1 MADTFDPIAFE
12 LFKNALFSMTDDMA
26 LTIFRTTYSGVLK
39 DNMDFSTGFADAG
52 GKLVAQGLTL
62 PGHLGSVPTA
72 LASVLRHFDDDMAPG
87 DVFIMNDPFDGGMH
101 LPDIFI
107 FKPLYHEGERLGFAC
122 TCCHHSDV
130 GGRVAGSNAS
140 DSTEIYAEGLRIAPM
155 KLYEA
160 GKLNKTIMT
169 FIEKNVRLPVQ
180 VQGDLR
186 AQLAACHIAEAQF
199 ADLVSKYG
207 AALTKRL
214 MAEVLDH
221 AERLTRAE
229 LAKLPDGEWSF
240 EDFIDDDGIDYGKP
254 IRLFVTIRKSGDSMV
269 VDWTGTNPQVKGAIN
284 NTLSFTKAAS
294 YCAVRSVLPQNI
306 PSNEGVY
313 RAIEVICPPGTIGN
327 CVLPAACAA
336 RGLTGF
342 RMVDCMF
349 GALAMMLPDKVTAA
363 GDGGNT
369 GISFGG
375 YDAHRKPFVY
385 VDFTCG
391 AWGGS
396 PWADG
401 LDGNS
406 HMMANM
412 ASQSIEV
419 TEAEMPLSIIAY
431 EFVTDKAGAGKYRG
445 GVPFRRDYRFLEHEG
460 MLQVRSD
467 RRDHRPFGLYGGS
480 PGQPSENYLNP
491 DTDSRLLPSKLKMT
505 IRKGDVFRHV
515 LAGGGGWGD
524 PVERDPHAVLRDV
537 RNEFLSAERA
547 RSDYGVVI
555 DTATWRVDEGAT
567 ERLRAEIRDARGW
580 REAPKVQWHEPAAP
594 KLAHVPEKWSPVF
607 PTGHAPKQESGAR
620 SDSIQSGRAPA
631 AE

>member
-1 MADTFDPIAFE
+1 MAKTDDPILLE
-12 LFKNALFSMTDDMA
+12 LFKNALFSIADEMA

-39 DNMDFSTGFADAG
+39 DNMDYSTGFADAD

-72 LASVLRHFDDDMAPG
+72 MASIMRHYGDDMAPG

-107 FKPLYHEGERLGFAC
+107 FKPLYHEGERLAFAC

-140 DSTEIYAEGLRIAPM
+140 DSTEIYAEGLRIAPL

-169 FIEKNVRLPVQ
+169 FIERNVRLPIQ
-180 VQGDLR
+180 VAGDLR
-186 AQLAACHIAEAQF
+186 AQLAACHIAERQF
-199 ADLVSKYG
+199 AELLAKYG
-207 AALTKRL
+207 PVRTKDL
-214 MAEVLDH
+214 MADVLDH

-240 EDFIDDDGIDYGKP
+240 EDWIDDDGVDYGKP
-254 IRLFVTIRKSGDSMV
+254 IRLFVTIRKSGGGMV
-269 VDWTGTNPQVKGAIN
+269 VDWTGTSPQVKGAIN

-294 YCAVRSVLPQNI
+294 YCAVRSVLPQII
-306 PSNEGVY
+306 PSNEGVF
-313 RAIEVICPPGTIGN
+313 RAIDVICPPGTIGN
-327 CVLPAACAA
+327 GVLPAACAA

-369 GISFGG
+369 GISIGG
-375 YDAHRKPFVY
+375 YDEARKPFIY

-419 TEAEMPLSIIAY
+419 TETEMPMSITAY
-431 EFVTDKAGAGKYRG
+431 EFVADKAGAGKFRG
-445 GVPFRRDYRFLEHEG
+445 GVPFRRDYRFLEHEA

-480 PGQPSENYLNP
+480 PGGPSENYLNP
-491 DTDSRLLPSKLKMT
+491 DTDGRLVPSKLTMT

-524 PVERDPHAVLRDV
+524 PLERDPAAVLRDV
-537 RNEFLSAERA
+537 RNEILSAARA
-547 RSDYGVVI
+547 KADYGVIV
-555 DTATWRVDEGAT
+555 DTKAWRVDLAAT
-567 ERLRAEIRDARGW
+567 RELRAQMRAARGW
-580 REAPKVQWHEPAAP
+580 REVPKVQWHEPTM
-594 KLAHVPEKWSPVF
+594 LPE
-607 PTGHAPKQESGAR
+607 
-620 SDSIQSGRAPA
+620 A